1 MKSNTEV
8 FNILEALQESGDAFR
23 LGVLNRANEFFVLA
37 IDELVQVLPGLDAQ
51 SQVLKANQIIQS
63 LMSAH
68 QHGDYIGLAD
78 LLEYQLKPFLEEID
92 YEPQG

>member
-1 MKSNTEV
+1 
-8 FNILEALQESGDAFR
+8 
-23 LGVLNRANEFFVLA
+23 VLNRANELFVLV
-37 IDELVQVLPGLDAQ
+37 IDQLGQVLPGLGVQ
-51 SQVLKANQIIQS
+51 SQILKANQIIQA

-68 QHGDYIGLAD
+68 QRGDYIGLAD